1 MVPNYELPPWLEQT
15 ATGVVLQV
23 KVTVNG
29 TRNRVSGQSGAT
41 LLVTLD
47 CQGADGKANQA
58 LVRFLAEAMGVASAQ
73 IDVVAGGSG
82 KIKKV
87 QIEAVKPA
95 QVSMRLSPK

>member
-1 MVPNYELPPWLEQT
+1 MAAVYEFPPWLEET
-15 ATGVVLQV
+15 ETGVVLQV

-29 TRNRVSGQSGAT
+29 TRSRVSGQSGST

-47 CQGADGKANQA
+47 CQVAGAKANQA
-58 LVRFLAEAMGVASAQ
+58 LVKFLAEAMGVASAQ
-73 IDVVAGGSG
+73 LDVVAGGSG

-87 QIEAVKPA
+87 LIEAVKPA